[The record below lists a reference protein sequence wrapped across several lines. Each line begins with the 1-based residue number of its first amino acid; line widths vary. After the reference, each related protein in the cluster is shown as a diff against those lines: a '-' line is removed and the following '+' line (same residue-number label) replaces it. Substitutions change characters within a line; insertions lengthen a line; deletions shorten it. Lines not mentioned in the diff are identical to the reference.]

1 MFEKIPACN
10 RWISLKC
17 KDLLEGK
24 NQITAKLTNGFS
36 TVLVG
41 NNPCKYDIQN
51 INVSC
56 YLDVWISVYRN
67 SNETAL
73 TWQKQ
78 LKRQSLGQT
87 P

>member
-1 MFEKIPACN
+1 MFEKIPASN

-24 NQITAKLTNGFS
+24 NQIITKLTNGFS
-36 TVLVG
+36 IVLLG

-56 YLDVWISVYRN
+56 YLDVWISVYG
-67 SNETAL
+67 TVMKL
-73 TWQKQ
+73 H
-78 LKRQSLGQT
+78 
-87 P
+87 

>member
-1 MFEKIPACN
+1 MFEKIPASN

-17 KDLLEGK
+17 KDLLERK
-24 NQITAKLTNGFS
+24 NQITAQRTNVFS
-36 TVLVG
+36 TVLLG

-56 YLDVWISVYRN
+56 YLDVWISVYRTGIK

-73 TWQKQ
+73 TWEKTAE
-78 LKRQSLGQT
+78 KAI
-87 P
+87 

>member
-1 MFEKIPACN
+1 MFEKTPAFN

-24 NQITAKLTNGFS
+24 NQIITKLTTGFS
-36 TVLVG
+36 IVLLG

-56 YLDVWISVYRN
+56 YLDVWISVYG
-67 SNETAL
+67 TVMKL
-73 TWQKQ
+73 H
-78 LKRQSLGQT
+78 
-87 P
+87 